1 MGFQHGGTNRSMDA
15 RASFQAQPR
24 SQTTRGPRPGSMM
37 AGQAPVGYQG
47 GALASLGGRGDLDEM
62 LSVGLLG
69 LAS

>member
-1 MGFQHGGTNRSMDA
+1 
-15 RASFQAQPR
+15 
-24 SQTTRGPRPGSMM
+24 MM